1 MTLTRKGKKRK
12 TLEWI
17 ILVTLIIAAIAAL
30 LTVEPVANAV
40 GGVFKVAGV
49 AVQNVAKTVFF
60 SAIGLLLIYFGVLA
74 TGSPLFAALLI
85 AIGLFLLV
93 KSIWPVLFPNP
104 KRIE

>member
-30 LTVEPVANAV
+30 LTIEPVSNAV
-40 GGVFKVAGV
+40 GGVFKVAGA

-74 TGSPLFAALLI
+74 IGSPIFAALLI
-85 AIGLFLLV
+85 GIGVFLLIR
-93 KSIWPVLFPNP
+93 SIWPVLFP